1 MTRWKAAALHFLIS
15 LIVIGTIAA
24 LIVWRWYPPALFGMA
39 RAGGLLSTIAGVDL
53 VLGPLLTLI
62 VYKAGKKTLRFD
74 LTVIAL
80 LQIAALAFGL
90 HVVWQ
95 SRPVY
100 VVAISDRFRM
110 VFANE
115 IDEAS
120 RRRAP
125 AAYRAL
131 PAWGP
136 VTVAA
141 PLPKDGKRQLE
152 IMLDAFSG
160 LDISQQPEYFQP
172 YPAAAGQTL
181 ANALPASRAIA
192 LAPAGARAAWQ
203 TAIGARDDA
212 AILPIVSSRGSA
224 SVLLDRRSGRI
235 LGFTPLDPWPIFNK
249 PLNVQNHPEKQTGQA
264 SH

>member
-15 LIVIGTIAA
+15 LVVVGAIAA
-24 LIVWRWYPPALFGMA
+24 LVVWRWYPPALFGMA
-39 RAGGLLSTIAGVDL
+39 HAGGLLSTLAGVDL

-80 LQIAALAFGL
+80 IQASAMAFGL
-90 HVVWQ
+90 HVIWQ

-100 VVAISDRFRM
+100 LVAISDRFRM

-120 RRRAP
+120 RGRAA
-125 AAYRAL
+125 AAYRSL

-136 VTVAA
+136 ITVAA
-141 PLPKDGKRQLE
+141 PMPKDGKRQLE
-152 IMLDAFSG
+152 IMLDTFSG
-160 LDISQQPEYFQP
+160 LDISQQPEYFRP
-172 YPAAAGQTL
+172 YPEGASGTL
-181 ANALPASRAIA
+181 ANALPAAQA
-192 LAPAGARAAWQ
+192 LAQAPANVREQWREALEGHEN
-203 TAIGARDDA
+203 TAL
-212 AILPIVSSRGSA
+212 LPLSSSRDSA
-224 SVLLDRRSGRI
+224 TVLVDRRGGRI
-235 LGFTPLDPWPIFNK
+235 LGFVPLDPWAIFNK
-249 PLNVQNHPEKQTGQA
+249 SLNVRVQPRESSGTA